1 MNIFIADS
9 NVIVREGL
17 KSILNEI
24 DGASIIG
31 ESENSGELIAML
43 VNKSPDVLFINYA
56 SALIL
61 EGDVELIMNTMPDIR
76 VVGITERPERVSVL
90 KYIQNNI
97 DGHLLYSCDKEEI
110 KDCVNSVLDNE
121 RFFCGKV
128 LEVMNFED
136 NQKSF
141 SCEGIRLS
149 KRELEV
155 IEFVAKGLSNKEIA
169 EEMFLSVH
177 TILTHRKNLM
187 NKLGIKNTAG
197 LVVYAVQNG
206 IHSAVNVASN

>member
-1 MNIFIADS
+1 MKVFIADS

-17 KSILNEI
+17 KAIVSEVSN
-24 DGASIIG
+24 AVIIG

-43 VNKSPDVLFINYA
+43 VDSNPDILFINYA
-56 SALIL
+56 SALML
-61 EGDVELIMNTMPDIR
+61 ESDIELIINTMPGTKII
-76 VVGITERPERVSVL
+76 GITERPDRVSVL
-90 KYIQNNI
+90 KYIKNNI

-110 KDCVNSVLDNE
+110 KECMVSVRRNE

-128 LEVMNFED
+128 LEVMNFEN

-141 SCEGIRLS
+141 TCEGVKLS

-169 EEMFLSVH
+169 IEMFLSVH

-187 NKLGIKNTAG
+187 SKLGLRNTAG

-206 IHSAVNVASN
+206 IHTNLNYVSN